1 MISRVARQADL
12 GAVLS
17 RPVGAWLFR
26 SYRLAHWP
34 EPERSRDSE
43 ADAAG
48 ATVPSVLNSMTG
60 AQFKA

>member
-1 MISRVARQADL
+1 M
-12 GAVLS
+12 
-17 RPVGAWLFR
+17 VGPWLFR
-26 SYRLAHWP
+26 SYRLAHLP

-48 ATVPSVLNSMTG
+48 ATVPSFLNSMTG